1 MDKKIF
7 INAKEVSSLM
17 EVSMGHAYKLIR
29 QLNDELKKPGYLVV
43 AGKVPVVYFKK
54 RFYGEEI

>member
-17 EVSMGHAYKLIR
+17 EVSMGHAYKF
-29 QLNDELKKPGYLVV
+29 NS
-43 AGKVPVVYFKK
+43 PVK
-54 RFYGEEI
+54 